1 MHGTP
6 DLLTSIAI
14 CVIAAAVLGFIS
26 NKLKQPLIL
35 AYLVAGVVIGPEMG
49 LHLVED
55 RESINVVSEIG
66 LILLLFIIGL
76 EIDLKKLFAAGRA
89 VVITGVL
96 QVPLCVLLGYAAF
109 YLLGLR
115 DGGGKF
121 PLLYIAICMAISST
135 LVVVKLLYDKLELDT
150 LPGRITLGVLVFQD
164 IWAIVILAIQ
174 PNLMNLSVGPLA
186 GALGKGLLLV
196 AVSFGVSKY
205 VLPALFRS
213 VATAPEIVLVASLAW
228 CFAVV
233 SGAGA
238 AGLSREMGALIAGI
252 SISTFPYNID
262 IVAKVASIR
271 DFFVTLF
278 FVALGMLIPFP
289 TVNVLLLALA
299 VSVVLVASRFLVIF
313 PILHVLRL
321 GHRASLL
328 PSINLSQLSEFS
340 IVIATLGLAYGH
352 IDAGNVSAL
361 IFAFAFTSTASTY
374 FIGYSSPIAR
384 GFGTTLKRL
393 GVKDLDGRDS
403 ADDDQA
409 GASAGVVVLG
419 FYREASALI
428 YEFEQQR
435 CDLGRHPVLDS
446 MLVIDFNPEVQ
457 QELKR
462 RGIDSIY
469 GDIAHMDTLHHARI
483 HDADLVISTIPDA
496 ILKGTDNRRLLQQ
509 SRRLCPHACVV
520 VTAERIGQALELY
533 ADGADFVHLPRQ
545 HSSRDLACAVESGLR
560 HGFESVRAQH
570 LAELEARDEILK

>member
-174 PNLMNLSVGPLA
+174 PNLLNMSVGPLA
-186 GALGKGLLLV
+186 GALGMGLLLV

-289 TVNVLLLALA
+289 TVDVLLLALA
-299 VSVVLVASRFLVIF
+299 ASVVLVASRFLVIF

-328 PSINLSQLSEFS
+328 PSINLSQISEFS

-352 IDAGNVSAL
+352 IDAGTVSAL

-374 FIGYSSPIAR
+374 FIGYSHADSASVGNDAQADRGEGPR
-384 GFGTTLKRL
+384 RPGFGRRRH
-393 GVKDLDGRDS
+393 GRGECRGRS
-403 ADDDQA
+403 A
-409 GASAGVVVLG
+409 
-419 FYREASALI
+419 
-428 YEFEQQR
+428 
-435 CDLGRHPVLDS
+435 
-446 MLVIDFNPEVQ
+446 
-457 QELKR
+457 
-462 RGIDSIY
+462 
-469 GDIAHMDTLHHARI
+469 
-483 HDADLVISTIPDA
+483 
-496 ILKGTDNRRLLQQ
+496 RLL
-509 SRRLCPHACVV
+509 S
-520 VTAERIGQALELY
+520 
-533 ADGADFVHLPRQ
+533 
-545 HSSRDLACAVESGLR
+545 
-560 HGFESVRAQH
+560 
-570 LAELEARDEILK
+570 

>member
-174 PNLMNLSVGPLA
+174 PNLLNMSVGPLA
-186 GALGKGLLLV
+186 GALGMGLLLV

-289 TVNVLLLALA
+289 TVDVLLLALA
-299 VSVVLVASRFLVIF
+299 ASVVLVASRFLVIF

-328 PSINLSQLSEFS
+328 PSINLSQISEFS

-352 IDAGNVSAL
+352 IDASAVSAL

-374 FIGYSSPIAR
+374 FIGYSHPIAR
-384 GFGTTLKRL
+384 VLGTALKRL

-403 ADDDQA
+403 AEDDTA

-462 RGIDSIY
+462 RGIDSVY

-483 HDADLVISTIPDA
+483 HDADLVICTIPDS
-496 ILKGTDNRRLLQQ
+496 ILKGTDNSRLLQQ
-509 SRRLCPHACVV
+509 SRRLCPHASIV

-545 HSSRDLACAVESGLR
+545 HSSRELACALENGLR
-560 HGFESVRAQH
+560 HGFETVRAQH